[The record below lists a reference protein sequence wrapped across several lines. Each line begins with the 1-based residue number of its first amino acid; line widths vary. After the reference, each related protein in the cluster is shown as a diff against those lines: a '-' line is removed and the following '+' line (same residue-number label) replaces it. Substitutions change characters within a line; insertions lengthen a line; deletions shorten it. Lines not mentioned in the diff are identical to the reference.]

1 DPLVPRAVHQRG
13 DHMLEDHPVRYPPP
27 MTAQRMAGRNE
38 RTLRQQR
45 RELDPQGLQQANW
58 QDRHGTST
66 AEMACTSTVAGAR
79 ACRLLLFSYL
89 PIVGRSK
96 FSSQIS
102 RWHTWGLANCLDATY
117 PRLTSQ
123 RGY

>member
-1 DPLVPRAVHQRG
+1 
-13 DHMLEDHPVRYPPP
+13 DHPVRYPPP

-58 QDRHGTST
+58 QDRHGPST

-96 FSSQIS
+96 AVLRRRPTIVRRIIQLPGDRSS
-102 RWHTWGLANCLDATY
+102 
-117 PRLTSQ
+117 
-123 RGY
+123 